1 MSYRVFGG
9 FRFYESGSEGCEAYL
24 GSFFLEDDPAFER
37 VINFPPVESVLRLWR
52 KSAVS
57 LKMSNYLY
65 SLLFHSCLNS
75 AEFLR
80 KHVRL
85 LSNFPL
91 RLPLSKRYAVL
102 KI

>member
-1 MSYRVFGG
+1 MK
-9 FRFYESGSEGCEAYL
+9 SGSEGCDGLLEAPF
-24 GSFFLEDDPAFER
+24 SREDDPAFER

-65 SLLFHSCLNS
+65 GLLFLSCLNS
-75 AEFLR
+75 AKFLQ
-80 KHVRL
+80 
-85 LSNFPL
+85 STCGFEQF
-91 RLPLSKRYAVL
+91 STQITSFKRYAVL